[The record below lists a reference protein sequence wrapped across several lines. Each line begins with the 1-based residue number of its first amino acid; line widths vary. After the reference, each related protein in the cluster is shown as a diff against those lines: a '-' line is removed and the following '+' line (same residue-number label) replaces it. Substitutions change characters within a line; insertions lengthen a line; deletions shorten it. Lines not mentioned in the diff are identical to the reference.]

1 MQGFY
6 QISLS
11 FFLLFLFNHR
21 WFKCIILA
29 TYSFRDSLA
38 VRFAKFWIFFFAK
51 IECGL
56 YFLDRFDVLMLKMI
70 FKK

>member
-1 MQGFY
+1 MRLKKIKGKKRGMCES
-6 QISLS
+6 IMPINE
-11 FFLLFLFNHR
+11 LLR
-21 WFKCIILA
+21 AC
-29 TYSFRDSLA
+29 LA
-38 VRFAKFWIFFFAK
+38 VRFNLRFAKFKNFFFAK